1 MDEEELEQSNKR
13 ITIDNFF
20 ESISS
25 IDEVANRA
33 LQQSQENFNLVSV
46 NSNLL
51 QGLEESIQLI
61 ESDIQQITNY
71 FIVQQDQSRRQLE
84 IREQE

>member
-1 MDEEELEQSNKR
+1 MDEEELGQSNKK

-71 FIVQQDQSRRQLE
+71 FIVQQDQRN
-84 IREQE
+84 